1 MSGQETAAERLQHDV
16 DILTEH
22 NAELIKELEALKDD
36 HTELKEANMRLQD
49 ELEELRLVHSQ
60 CKDLGEFQGDIVN
73 RDKVIAELR
82 AELEDYKQTIGAI
95 HVLVDLHTHKHPAP
109 PQKTAEEFYDQFG
122 PLVGAADEA
131 RNWFVDNWPKVI
143 NLVSMA
149 IDAGLEED
157 LKKRGITIVDPGGK
171 LIELDKAL
179 NVARGHTVQVRADV

>member
-1 MSGQETAAERLQHDV
+1 MSSQETSSERLQHDV

-22 NAELIKELEALKDD
+22 NAELTK
-36 HTELKEANMRLQD
+36 

-60 CKDLGEFQGDIVN
+60 CVDLGEFQEDIVS
-73 RDKVIAELR
+73 RDTMIQELR
-82 AELEDYKQTIGAI
+82 ADLKSYEQTVGAI

-143 NLVSMA
+143 TLVSMA